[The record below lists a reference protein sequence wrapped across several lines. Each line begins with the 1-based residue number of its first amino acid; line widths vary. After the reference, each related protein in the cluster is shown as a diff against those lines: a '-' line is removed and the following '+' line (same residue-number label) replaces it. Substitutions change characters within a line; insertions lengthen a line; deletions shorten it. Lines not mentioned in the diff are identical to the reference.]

1 MKHLRTAPMSF
12 SRNSRNRNRN
22 LRRLFREIHY
32 TEQCTALSSA
42 ERERKLD
49 RLRLE
54 LEGFQRGKQ
63 YASSAVHHP
72 DQFEDKPIL
81 DEKTYAKFKDR
92 IKHIVRQLSAGAEG
106 AKDERDELHR
116 EVAELKGLVLTRRM
130 RAKLN
135 REMCLTPRSTGG
147 VQTKCAPST
156 VKDRGGRKKRLV
168 KQKLN
173 QSSES
178 EVPNQSSESEVP
190 WCSTSKF
197 TRRRS
202 PGDRLPSKVC
212 NSGRASKTGNQRYN
226 VGTGRGQRRFRSA
239 DSRTCR
245 KHRKLFS
252 KFSEQAKAEHP
263 TQ

>member
-1 MKHLRTAPMSF
+1 MERLGNELR
-12 SRNSRNRNRN
+12 
-22 LRRLFREIHY
+22 
-32 TEQCTALSSA
+32 
-42 ERERKLD
+42 K
-49 RLRLE
+49 
-54 LEGFQRGKQ
+54 FQRGKQ
-63 YASSAVHHP
+63 YKSSAIHHP
-72 DQFEDKPIL
+72 GQFEDKPIL
-81 DEKTYAKFKDR
+81 DPETRKIFEDR
-92 IKHIVRQLSAGAEG
+92 IKHIVRQLNAGADG

-147 VQTKCAPST
+147 VQPKCAPST

-212 NSGRASKTGNQRYN
+212 NSGRASKTGNRRYN

-239 DSRTCR
+239 DSRELK

-252 KFSEQAKAEHP
+252 KKRRSATACSNWYLVRLILHLLIGCTPPF
-263 TQ
+263 